1 MKSSSFIYRVLLIF
15 SFFTFAL
22 SAFSQTKKA
31 LIVSLEDTV
40 LVNCH
45 VGFTAFTNSS
55 EPLKIDIPLGNYI
68 KNKLKEYL
76 SQRYEVGFAYPTPEM
91 GKKQSKE
98 FKSWLQEKQ
107 KGYDVLILIRNID
120 ISNEMLNAPIPK
132 FTTGFYS
139 RGRMHGVYTSISFEA
154 RKVENN
160 QRLEYYES
168 HKAFENIKDFKMPKD
183 KNTFDEAS
191 LEIIKDALLKHQDTR
206 IKYFLANT
214 YLVPELK

>member
-1 MKSSSFIYRVLLIF
+1 MRNSSAVQKVLLLF
-15 SFFTFAL
+15 SFSLFAL
-22 SAFSQTKKA
+22 STFSQTKKV
-31 LIVSLEDTV
+31 LIVPLEDTV

-55 EPLKIDIPLGNYI
+55 ELLKIDIPLGNYI

-76 SQRYEVGFAYPTPEM
+76 SQRYEVGFAYPSPEI

-98 FKSWLQEKQ
+98 FKRWLEEKQ
-107 KGYDVLILIRNID
+107 KGYDLVILIRNID

-139 RGRMHGVYTSISFEA
+139 RGRMHGVYTSISFEV
-154 RKVENN
+154 RRVDNG

-183 KNTFDEAS
+183 KNAFDQPS
-191 LEIIKDALLKHQDTR
+191 LEIIKEALLKHQDTR
-206 IKYFLANT
+206 IKYFLAKT